1 MRSREIPTVSKEK
14 GSRRMAN
21 KPPAKWLVDDVAEFL
36 ASRPSREELLAYRPT
51 SQAQE
56 RFNALLDRSKKG
68 SLSEEEEWELNQFEH
83 IEMLMQAIKAR
94 LRVRRPVPS

>member
-1 MRSREIPTVSKEK
+1 
-14 GSRRMAN
+14 MAD
-21 KPPAKWLVDDVAEFL
+21 KPPATWLVDDVADFL
-36 ASRPSREELLAYRPT
+36 ASRPSREELLAYRP
-51 SQAQE
+51 SRQAQE

-83 IEMLMQAIKAR
+83 VEMLMQAVKAR